1 MKTISIGDDKV
12 KQVRIG
18 DAKGLVLMAGPCVIE
33 SKDLCFRIAEYL
45 KPLTEKLDIGFV
57 FKASFDKAN
66 RTSGA
71 SFRGPGLEEGLR
83 ILAEMRREFALPVLS
98 DIHLPAQA
106 APAAEVLDIL
116 QIPAFLCRQTD
127 LLVAAAQTQKCVQ
140 VKKAQF
146 LAPWDMKNVIDKI
159 TAQHNEQII
168 LIERGSSFGY
178 NRLICDITS
187 IPRMQ
192 QFGYPVVIDATHS
205 TQQPGG
211 LGQTSGGSPQW
222 APVIAQA
229 AIAAGADGLFIETH
243 PRPADA
249 RSDAAAMLPLE
260 AMENLLT
267 LCRDIYL
274 TINP

>member
-1 MKTISIGDDKV
+1 MKTIPIGDNKV

-45 KPLTEKLDIGFV
+45 KSLTEKLDIGFV

-66 RTSGA
+66 RTSID

-83 ILAEMRREFALPVLS
+83 ILADVRRKFAVPILS

-127 LLVAAAQTQKCVQ
+127 LVVAAAKTGKCVQ

-146 LAPWDMKNVIDKI
+146 LAPWDMENVIGKI
-159 TAQHNEQII
+159 TAQRNEQII
-168 LIERGSSFGY
+168 IVERGSSFGY

-187 IPRMQ
+187 IPQMQ
-192 QFGYPVVIDATHS
+192 QFGYPVVIDVTHS
-205 TQQPGG
+205 IQQPGG
-211 LGQTSGGSPQW
+211 LGGASGGSPDL
-222 APVIAQA
+222 APVIARA

-243 PRPADA
+243 PQPGEAL
-249 RSDAAAMLPLE
+249 SDAASMLPLE
-260 AMENLLT
+260 RLERLLSV
-267 LCRDIYL
+267 CQDIFVRVRK
-274 TINP
+274 